1 MLLRLGEKGRCVAAM
16 AQADGKGGGGG
27 GLSQAE
33 VKYLAD
39 KVSYLDKSMEEMK
52 KLGDSVESRMGG
64 AISSQGFGRTLKKFQ
79 SAVSKTEARLVR
91 AWGQFYLFIIVLLL
105 LFILHQVRPLAPCP
119 SFVRSL
125 TRLRVAKLR
134 SYSSG
139 STRTP
144 TPPLS
149 ARRCSL
155 STPRSRGT

>member
-1 MLLRLGEKGRCVAAM
+1 M
-16 AQADGKGGGGG
+16 AQANGKGGGGG

-39 KVSYLDKSMEEMK
+39 KVSYLDKSMDEMK
-52 KLGDSVESRMGG
+52 KLGDAVESRMGG

-79 SAVSKTEARLVR
+79 AAVSKTEARFVR

-105 LFILHQVRPLAPCP
+105 LFILHQVRPLALCP
-119 SFVRSL
+119 PSLRSL
-125 TRLRVAKLR
+125 TRLRIANLR

-149 ARRCSL
+149 ARRCSSSL
-155 STPRSRGT
+155 PRSGGT